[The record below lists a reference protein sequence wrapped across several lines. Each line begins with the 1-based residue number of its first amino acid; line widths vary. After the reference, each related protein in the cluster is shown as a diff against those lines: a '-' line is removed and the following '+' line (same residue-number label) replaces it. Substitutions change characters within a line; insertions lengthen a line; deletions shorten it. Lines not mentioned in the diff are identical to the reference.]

1 MSYDKDLIA
10 HKLLRW
16 EKAVAGYK
24 LPSWENI
31 PDIGLYMDQVL
42 VLLSQYL
49 GLISPQDSKDG
60 SEDDGGDAR
69 IFSASAV
76 NNYVRLKIMPAPV
89 KRKYYRVHIAYLIII
104 FTLKQAVSI
113 NIVKEMIPNE
123 LPEEEVR
130 ALYTDYATKHHAAT
144 LLFTSIVR
152 ECATDVLNP
161 EKTGENLVSSFVI
174 QEALIAGFSRVLT
187 EKLVNLKNRSKDD
200 VLASETPLEAEEKRA

>member
-1 MSYDKDLIA
+1 MAHDAYDKELIA

-16 EKAVAGYK
+16 EKAVSGFR

-49 GLISPQDSKDG
+49 GLISPQENKDAD
-60 SEDDGGDAR
+60 EDGDASETK
-69 IFSASAV
+69 IFSAAAV

-113 NIVKEMIPNE
+113 NIVKEMLSNE
-123 LPEEEVR
+123 LTESDMRE
-130 ALYTDYATKHHAAT
+130 LYCDYAFKHHAAT
-144 LLFTSIVR
+144 ILFTNIVR
-152 ECATDVLNP
+152 ECAKDVLNP

-187 EKLVNLKNRSKDD
+187 EKLVNLKDRSKEE
-200 VLASETPLEAEEKRA
+200 VLGSEVPLPE

>member
-1 MSYDKDLIA
+1 MNYDKELIA

-16 EKAVAGYK
+16 ERAMDGFS

-31 PDIGLYMDQVL
+31 PDIGLYMDQVI

-49 GLISPQDSKDG
+49 GLISPAEEKEDAEDG
-60 SEDDGGDAR
+60 SASDEK
-69 IFSASAV
+69 IFSASSV

-89 KRKYYRVHIAYLIII
+89 KRRYYRVHIAYLIII
-104 FTLKQAVSI
+104 LTLKQAVSI
-113 NIVKEMIPNE
+113 NIVKEMLSNE
-123 LPEEEVR
+123 LPEESVQELYRDYVIKHR
-130 ALYTDYATKHHAAT
+130 AAAK
-144 LLFTSIVR
+144 LFTTIVR

-187 EKLVNLKNRSKDD
+187 EKLVSLKGRSFDD
-200 VLASETPLEAEEKRA
+200 VVSSESPQP

>member
-1 MSYDKDLIA
+1 MNYDKELIA

-16 EKAVAGYK
+16 ERAMDGFS

-31 PDIGLYMDQVL
+31 PDIGLYMDQVI

-49 GLISPQDSKDG
+49 GLISPAEEKEDAEDG
-60 SEDDGGDAR
+60 SASDEK
-69 IFSASAV
+69 IFSASSV

-89 KRKYYRVHIAYLIII
+89 KRRYYRVHIAYLIII
-104 FTLKQAVSI
+104 LTLKQAVSI
-113 NIVKEMIPNE
+113 NIVKEMLSNE
-123 LPEEEVR
+123 LPEESVQE
-130 ALYTDYATKHHAAT
+130 LYRDYVIKHRVAAK
-144 LLFTSIVR
+144 LFTTIVR

-187 EKLVNLKNRSKDD
+187 EKLVSLKGRSFDD
-200 VLASETPLEAEEKRA
+200 VVSSESPQP

>member
-1 MSYDKDLIA
+1 MLYDKQLIA

-16 EKAVAGYK
+16 EKAVAGFS
-24 LPSWENI
+24 LPEWENI

-49 GLISPQDSKDG
+49 GLISPTEEKDSG
-60 SEDDGGDAR
+60 EDDGSDSTK

-76 NNYVRLKIMPAPV
+76 NNYVRLKIMPAPI

-113 NIVKEMIPNE
+113 NIVKEMLSNE
-123 LPEEEVR
+123 MPEESVQE
-130 ALYTDYATKHHAAT
+130 LYSDYIRKHHEAT
-144 LLFTSIVR
+144 MLFTNIVR

-161 EKTGENLVSSFVI
+161 EKEGENLVSSFVI
-174 QEALIAGFSRVLT
+174 QEALIAGFSRVIT
-187 EKLVNLKNRSKDD
+187 EKLVKLKGKSYEEI
-200 VLASETPLEAEEKRA
+200 VPHETPIQQ

>member
-1 MSYDKDLIA
+1 MYDKNLIA

-16 EKAVAGYK
+16 EKAVSGFS

-31 PDIGLYMDQVL
+31 PDIGLYMDQVI

-49 GLISPQDSKDG
+49 GLISPSADKETDDDKDAT
-60 SEDDGGDAR
+60 EEKL
-69 IFSASAV
+69 FSAAAI

-113 NIVKEMIPNE
+113 NIVKEMLQSE
-123 LPEEEVR
+123 MPEESVQE
-130 ALYTDYATKHHAAT
+130 LYSDYVVKHHAAT
-144 LLFTSIVR
+144 LLFTDIVR
-152 ECATDVLNP
+152 ECAKDVLDP
-161 EKTGENLVSSFVI
+161 AKDGENLVSSFVI

-187 EKLVNLKNRSKDD
+187 EKLVSLKDKDKDD
-200 VLASETPLEAEEKRA
+200 VLSVEVPR

>member
-1 MSYDKDLIA
+1 MYDKELIA

-16 EKAVAGYK
+16 EKTVSGFS

-31 PDIGLYMDQVL
+31 PDIGLYMDQVI

-49 GLISPQDSKDG
+49 GLISPSADKESDQSGEESDEK
-60 SEDDGGDAR
+60 
-69 IFSASAV
+69 IFSASAI
-76 NNYVRLKIMPAPV
+76 NNYVRLKIMPAPI

-113 NIVKEMIPNE
+113 NIVKEMLQSAVSEDRIQE
-123 LPEEEVR
+123 L
-130 ALYTDYATKHHAAT
+130 YSDYVVKHHAAT

-152 ECATDVLNP
+152 ECAKDVLDP
-161 EKTGENLVSSFVI
+161 EKDGDNLVSSFVI

-187 EKLVNLKNRSKDD
+187 EKLVSLKDQNKDD
-200 VLASETPLEAEEKRA
+200 VLAKEVPR

>member
-1 MSYDKDLIA
+1 MYDRDLVS

-16 EKAVAGYK
+16 EKAVSGFK

-31 PDIGLYMDQVL
+31 PDIGLYMDQVI

-49 GLISPQDSKDG
+49 GLITSPGDK
-60 SEDDGGDAR
+60 EDDEDEVSEEKL
-69 IFSASAV
+69 FSASAI

-113 NIVKEMIPNE
+113 NIVKEMLSNE
-123 LPEEEVR
+123 LPEEDVQ
-130 ALYTDYATKHHAAT
+130 ALYSDYIIKHHAAT

-152 ECATDVLNP
+152 ECASDVLNP
-161 EKTGENLVSSFVI
+161 EKSGDNLVSSFVI

-187 EKLVNLKNRSKDD
+187 EKLVSLKGQTKD
-200 VLASETPLEAEEKRA
+200 EAMRREIPR

>member
-1 MSYDKDLIA
+1 MYDKDLVA

-16 EKAVAGYK
+16 ERAVSGFK

-31 PDIGLYMDQVL
+31 PDIGLYMDQVI

-49 GLISPQDSKDG
+49 GLITTGGEKDA
-60 SEDDGGDAR
+60 GDAAEASDEKL
-69 IFSASAV
+69 FSASAI

-89 KRKYYRVHIAYLIII
+89 KKKYYRIHIAYLIII

-113 NIVKEMIPNE
+113 NIVKEMLSGE
-123 LPEEEVR
+123 LSEAELKE
-130 ALYTDYATKHHAAT
+130 LYSDYIVKHHAAT
-144 LLFTSIVR
+144 LLFTNIVR

-161 EKTGENLVSSFVI
+161 EKSGDNLVSSFVI

-187 EKLVNLKNRSKDD
+187 EKLVSLKDKSKDE
-200 VLASETPLEAEEKRA
+200 VISSEIPR

>member
-1 MSYDKDLIA
+1 MYDKNLIA

-16 EKAVAGYK
+16 EKAVSGFS

-31 PDIGLYMDQVL
+31 PDIGLYMDQVI

-49 GLISPQDSKDG
+49 GLISPAADKESDG
-60 SEDDGGDAR
+60 DNDASEEKL
-69 IFSASAV
+69 FSAAAI

-113 NIVKEMIPNE
+113 NIVKEMLQSE
-123 LPEEEVR
+123 MPEESVQE
-130 ALYTDYATKHHAAT
+130 LYSDYVVKHHAAT
-144 LLFTSIVR
+144 LLFTNIVR
-152 ECATDVLNP
+152 ECAKDVLDP
-161 EKTGENLVSSFVI
+161 EKDGENLVSSFVI

-187 EKLVNLKNRSKDD
+187 EKLVSLKDKDKDD
-200 VLASETPLEAEEKRA
+200 VLSVEVPR

>member
-1 MSYDKDLIA
+1 MSYDRKLIV
-10 HKLLRW
+10 HKLVRW
-16 EKAVAGYK
+16 EKAVSGFS
-24 LPSWENI
+24 LPKWENI

-49 GLISPQDSKDG
+49 GLISPTDGKDTE
-60 SEDDGGDAR
+60 EDAEPAEAK

-113 NIVKEMIPNE
+113 NIVKEMLSNE
-123 LPEEEVR
+123 MPEESVQE
-130 ALYTDYATKHHAAT
+130 LYSDYVKKHHEAT
-144 LLFTSIVR
+144 MLFTDIVR

-161 EKTGENLVSSFVI
+161 EKDGENLVSTFVI
-174 QEALIAGFSRVLT
+174 QEALIAGFSRVIT
-187 EKLVNLKNRSKDD
+187 EKLVNLKGKSFDD
-200 VLASETPLEAEEKRA
+200 VVSKETPLQ

>member
-1 MSYDKDLIA
+1 MNYDKELIA

-16 EKAVAGYK
+16 ERAMDGFS

-31 PDIGLYMDQVL
+31 PDIGLYMDQVI

-49 GLISPQDSKDG
+49 GLISPAEEKEDAEDG
-60 SEDDGGDAR
+60 SASDEK
-69 IFSASAV
+69 IFSASSV

-89 KRKYYRVHIAYLIII
+89 RRSYYRVHVAYLIII
-104 FTLKQAVSI
+104 LTLKQAVSI
-113 NIVKEMIPNE
+113 NIVKEMLSNE
-123 LPEEEVR
+123 LPEESVQELYRDYVIKHR
-130 ALYTDYATKHHAAT
+130 AAAK
-144 LLFTSIVR
+144 LFTTIVR

-187 EKLVNLKNRSKDD
+187 EKLVSLKGRSFDD
-200 VLASETPLEAEEKRA
+200 VVSSESPQP

>member
-1 MSYDKDLIA
+1 MSYDKKLIA

-16 EKAVAGYK
+16 EKAVSGFR

-49 GLISPQDSKDG
+49 GLISPTDSRESDEEAES
-60 SEDDGGDAR
+60 SEAK
-69 IFSASAV
+69 IFSAAAV

-113 NIVKEMIPNE
+113 NIVKEMLSNE
-123 LPEEEVR
+123 LPESDVR
-130 ALYTDYATKHHAAT
+130 ELYSDYIRKHHEAT
-144 LLFTSIVR
+144 VLFTDIVR
-152 ECATDVLNP
+152 QCATDVLNP
-161 EKTGENLVSSFVI
+161 DKEGENLVSSFVI
-174 QEALIAGFSRVLT
+174 QEALIAGFSRVIA
-187 EKLVNLKNRSKDD
+187 EKLVKLKGKSYDE
-200 VLASETPLEAEEKRA
+200 VVPYEAPQQ

>member
-1 MSYDKDLIA
+1 MNYDKELIA

-16 EKAVAGYK
+16 ERAMDGFS

-31 PDIGLYMDQVL
+31 PDIGLYMDQVI

-49 GLISPQDSKDG
+49 GLISPAEEKEDAEDG
-60 SEDDGGDAR
+60 SASDEK
-69 IFSASAV
+69 IFSASSV

-89 KRKYYRVHIAYLIII
+89 KRRYYRVHIAYLIII
-104 FTLKQAVSI
+104 LTLKQAVSI
-113 NIVKEMIPNE
+113 NIVKEMLSNE
-123 LPEEEVR
+123 LPEESVQELYRDYVIKHR
-130 ALYTDYATKHHAAT
+130 AAAK
-144 LLFTSIVR
+144 LFTTIVR

-187 EKLVNLKNRSKDD
+187 EKLVSLKGRSFDDD
-200 VLASETPLEAEEKRA
+200 VSSESPQP

>member
-1 MSYDKDLIA
+1 MYDKDLIA

-16 EKAVAGYK
+16 EKAVSGFR

-31 PDIGLYMDQVL
+31 PDIGLYMDQVI

-49 GLISPQDSKDG
+49 GLISPTADKESDG
-60 SEDDGGDAR
+60 DGEASEEKL
-69 IFSASAV
+69 FSASAI

-113 NIVKEMIPNE
+113 NIVKEMLSNE
-123 LPEEEVR
+123 LPEESVQE
-130 ALYTDYATKHHAAT
+130 LYSDYVVKHHAAT
-144 LLFTSIVR
+144 LLFTDIVR
-152 ECATDVLNP
+152 ECAKDVLDP
-161 EKTGENLVSSFVI
+161 EKNGDNLVSSFVI

-187 EKLVNLKNRSKDD
+187 EKLVSLKNQDKDD
-200 VLASETPLEAEEKRA
+200 VLSNEVPR